1 MISFLYGVLIGIVI
15 GRAIDLYA
23 TWYEKKRDK

>member
-15 GRAIDLYA
+15 GRVIDLYA
-23 TWYEKKRDK
+23 TWYEKRGGK